1 MPETPRQPDERELDA
16 LLDDV
21 KQLLGEEP
29 ESKPAIAR
37 RHSAG
42 S

>member
-21 KQLLGEEP
+21 KQLLGDEH
-29 ESKPAIAR
+29 R
-37 RHSAG
+37 L
-42 S
+42 